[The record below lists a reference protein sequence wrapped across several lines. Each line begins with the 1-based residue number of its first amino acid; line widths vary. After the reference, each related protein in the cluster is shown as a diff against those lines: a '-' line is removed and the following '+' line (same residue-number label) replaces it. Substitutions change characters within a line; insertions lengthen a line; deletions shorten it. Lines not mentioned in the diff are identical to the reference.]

1 MLPGIRSIPQRLFA
15 AARSAC
21 ESLGANKTHG
31 PLLTWAALGALA
43 LVLVLA
49 VMKRTAEAQLRGDAQ
64 SAALSWATF
73 LTRTVPD
80 LDLIFAGDLPSP
92 QAQNHL
98 LALREAQEVFR
109 FRLFA
114 PDGHLLLESESLGKA
129 PSGEQAGAIDAHA
142 LRAAQA
148 GVPGI
153 ELGHGDGRRLPRV
166 YSRAYVPVR
175 QGRELLGV
183 VDVEVD
189 QTARAERIEAASFAI
204 ATAVVLVLLA
214 LFSVGGWQWLRN
226 IRNKRQAEDRMRYL
240 AHHDVL
246 TSTLNRASFQEA
258 LQQAA
263 RRRAEGGTGFA
274 VLCIN
279 LDSFKE
285 VNDTLG
291 HAAGDDML
299 RQVAVRL
306 HDTVRNADLVAR
318 LGGDEFAVLQTG
330 VQDSGDVAT
339 LAQRMVQALSASYD
353 LAGQSAAGSA
363 SVGAA
368 IHGMDA
374 VDTHE
379 LMHRADLA
387 LFRAKSN
394 GGSGYSFYDAGLDEQ
409 LQQRRLLT
417 RELREALTRGALLLY
432 YQPLYGADGTTLCG
446 YEALARWPH
455 PTRGFVPPSEFIA
468 LAETSGMIEELG
480 RWVLRQACAE
490 AATWP
495 APLSVAVNLS
505 AAQFRQD
512 GAILREVT
520 QALADSGLPPQRLEV
535 EITESLLMGN
545 TDQALGALQALH
557 ALGVRIA
564 MDDFG
569 TGYSSLAYL
578 WRFPFDKVKID
589 RAFTQNMLS
598 DAKVGFIIK
607 SIVSLA
613 HSLDIRVNAEG
624 VETAAQMALLREHGC
639 DELQGFLLGR
649 PAPPAG
655 LAHMPR
661 ATVAVVPVA
670 PVGVPAPL

>member
-1 MLPGIRSIPQRLFA
+1 MLSGIRSTPQRFLA
-15 AARSAC
+15 EAR
-21 ESLGANKTHG
+21 THG
-31 PLLTWAALGALA
+31 PLLTWLALGALA
-43 LVLVLA
+43 LVLVFA
-49 VMKRTAEAQLRGDAQ
+49 VMQRTAEAQLRGDAQ
-64 SAALSWATF
+64 GAALSWATF

-80 LDLIFAGDLPSP
+80 LDLIFAGDPPSP
-92 QAQNHL
+92 QAQDHL

-114 PDGHLLLESESLGKA
+114 PDGHLLLESDSLGKP
-129 PSGEQAGAIDAHA
+129 PSVEQAGEVDPHA

-166 YSRAYVPVR
+166 YSHAYVPVR
-175 QGRELLGV
+175 HGRQLLGV

-189 QTARAERIEAASFAI
+189 QTARADRIDAASLSV
-204 ATAVVLVLLA
+204 ATAVVGVLLG
-214 LFSVGGWQWLRN
+214 LFLVGGWQWLRSS
-226 IRNKRQAEDRMRYL
+226 RNKRLAEDRVRYL

-246 TSTLNRASFQEA
+246 TSTLNRTSFQDA

-263 RRRAEGGTGFA
+263 WRRSEGGPGFA
-274 VLCIN
+274 VLCID
-279 LDSFKE
+279 LDGFKE

-299 RQVAVRL
+299 RQVAARL
-306 HDTVRNADLVAR
+306 HDMVRSADLVAR

-330 VQDSGDVAT
+330 VQDSSDVAT
-339 LAQRMVQALSASYD
+339 LAQRMVEALAVPYD
-353 LAGQSAAGSA
+353 LAGQRAAGSA

-368 IHGMDA
+368 IHGLDA
-374 VDTHE
+374 MDTHE

-387 LFRAKSN
+387 LYRAKTK
-394 GGSGYSFYDAGLDEQ
+394 GGSGYSFYDPGLDEQ
-409 LQQRRLLT
+409 LQQRRQLT
-417 RELREALTRGALLLY
+417 RELREALTQGRLVLY
-432 YQPLYGADGTTLCG
+432 YQPLYGADGSTLCG

-455 PTRGFVPPSEFIA
+455 PSRGFVPPSEFIA
-468 LAETSGMIEELG
+468 LAEASGMIEELG
-480 RWVLRQACAE
+480 SWVLRQACAE

-512 GAILREVT
+512 GAIVGEV
-520 QALADSGLPPQRLEV
+520 QRALAGSGLAPQRLEV
-535 EITESLLMGN
+535 EITESLLMSN
-545 TDQALGALQALH
+545 ADQALSALQALH
-557 ALGVRIA
+557 AMGVRIA

-589 RAFTQNMLS
+589 RAFTQNMQS
-598 DAKVGFIIK
+598 DAKVGFIIR
-607 SIVSLA
+607 SIVTLA

-655 LAHMPR
+655 LAHVPR
-661 ATVAVVPVA
+661 QVAAVPLAA
-670 PVGVPAPL
+670 PQPL